1 MGISFTPEQEKVIK
15 LHNRNILVS
24 AAAGSGKTA
33 VLVERI
39 VRMICNEDNPVDID
53 RLLVVTFTNA
63 AAAEMR
69 ERISRAIAA
78 RLEENPESVH
88 LQRQATLVHNAQI
101 TTIDSFCLFVIR
113 NNFNDIGLD
122 PTFRVADEGELKL
135 LKQDVLSALL
145 EERFADADEERK
157 ADFIHCVECYAANG
171 KEKTLEEHILNLYN
185 FAMSFP
191 WPEEWL
197 CERME
202 DYHVESK
209 EEMLKSPWMQFAEAH
224 IRALADDIINDY
236 AYAIRLAEEPDGPY
250 MYGELL
256 EEEKEALEKS
266 LRADNFETLGQAIS
280 GLRFNR
286 LPAKKDETVSSEKRE
301 LAKRFRSQAKDK
313 INALVKKY
321 FATPT
326 ELVIEQSRFSE
337 RALRQLLMLSIEFKQ
352 RLDMKKREKNI
363 LDFSDM
369 EHFALNILLKKD
381 ETGFHATKTALEYRK
396 YFAEVLIDEYQDSN
410 LVQEYLLSAVSGEE
424 EGNYNR
430 FMVGDVKQSI
440 YKFRLARPELFMEKY
455 HTYSLEDSDRQRID
469 LHKNFRSRREVL
481 KSVNHIFSQIMGET
495 LGGIA
500 YDDAAALYPGAT
512 YPCDDCR
519 ESLSE
524 NDMEESVYKTELLL
538 IDKPTKQLSD
548 KPADGLTG
556 KLKAGEWE
564 DEGTTRSD
572 MSAKELEAFA
582 IARRIKKLMQ
592 DFKVTDKVTGALR
605 PLKYSDIVVLL
616 RTNSGWDEI
625 FKEVFANQG
634 IPAHMTARTGYFSST
649 EIQTVMQFLRVLD
662 NPLQD
667 IPMYGVMKGIF
678 GGFTE
683 EEIAMVRLHNRKATL
698 YEALCEY
705 KDTEKNE
712 ALCDCKDTEKVTAL
726 LDKIKLY
733 RNRSVYLP
741 VRKLLQEIFAD
752 YGYLNYVTALPA
764 GEQRKANVEMLMEKA
779 ADFEKTSYYGLFH
792 FIRYMEQME
801 KYDVDYGEANTL
813 DENADVVRIMSI
825 HKSKGLEFPVTFV
838 AGLSKKFNV
847 QDTAKALIVDVDMGI
862 GTDYID
868 PVRRISNKT
877 LRKNIIA
884 EKIRLDNLAEE
895 LRVLYVAMTRPKE
908 KLILTAAAEDMQKK
922 IDNFSYVQN
931 QKEWELSY
939 GLLTSASSYLDF
951 ILPAVMRQAQDPAG
965 TESEEGVREA
975 SKVIGVKLLT
985 RDELYGEEIK
995 ELVETAGREIKMLAL
1010 KNAASYRDVS
1020 VYNKIAERFS
1030 YQYPHENLQKLYT
1043 KTTVSELKLAA
1054 MEEKE
1059 ESSVHLFEEERIVPY
1074 IPDFM
1079 REKKPD
1085 NISGTTRGSAFHRVM
1100 ELLEYAEVLE
1110 GWDELDYAAR
1120 KKRLEDILNDF
1131 VKEGRLTDEYYQ
1143 AVSVKKIINFLSS
1156 GLAKR
1161 MAMAEQN
1168 GQLYK
1173 EQPFVYG
1180 IDASRLNTEFP
1191 SEEKVLIQG
1200 IVDVFFIEDGKIVL
1214 LDYKTDVT
1222 DSGEAL
1228 MERYRTQL
1236 DYYSEALGKMW
1247 HMPVKDQILYSFY
1260 LEKEIVKS

>member
-39 VRMICNEDNPVDID
+39 VQMISNEDNPVDID

-69 ERISRAIAA
+69 ERISQAIAA
-78 RLEENPESVH
+78 RLEDKPESVH

-135 LKQDVLSALL
+135 LKQDVLAELL

-171 KEKTLEEHILNLYN
+171 KEKTLEEYILNLYN

-202 DYHVESK
+202 DYHAESK
-209 EEMLKSPWMQFAEAH
+209 EEMFESSWMQFALSH
-224 IRALADDIINDY
+224 IRALADDIIDDY
-236 AYAIRLAEEPDGPY
+236 AYAIGLAEEPDGPY

-256 EEEKEALEKS
+256 EKEKEAIEKA
-266 LRADNFETLGQAIS
+266 LRADNFEALGQAIS
-280 GLRFNR
+280 GICFNR
-286 LPAKKDETVSSEKRE
+286 LPAKKDETVSREKRE

-321 FATPT
+321 FATPM
-326 ELVIEQSRFSE
+326 ELVMEQSRFSE
-337 RALRQLLMLSIEFKQ
+337 RALRQLLMLCLEFKQ
-352 RLDMKKREKNI
+352 RLDIKKREKNI

-369 EHFALNILLKKD
+369 EHLALNILLKKD
-381 ETGFHATKTALEYRK
+381 ETGIHATKTALEYRK

-410 LVQEYLLSAVSGEE
+410 LVQEYLLGAVSGEE

-440 YKFRLARPELFMEKY
+440 YKFRQARPELFMEKY

-469 LHKNFRSRREVL
+469 LHKNFRSRVEVL
-481 KSVNHIFSQIMGET
+481 ESVNHIFSQIMGET

-500 YDDAAALYPGAT
+500 YDDAAALYPGAE
-512 YPCDDCR
+512 YPCDDCT
-519 ESLSE
+519 EGLSE
-524 NDMEESVYKTELLL
+524 NGIEESAYRTELLL
-538 IDKPTKQLSD
+538 MD
-548 KPADGLTG
+548 
-556 KLKAGEWE
+556 KLKAEECE
-564 DEGTTRSD
+564 DEETAQSD

-582 IARRIKKLMQ
+582 IVGRIKQLMQ

-678 GGFTE
+678 GGFSE
-683 EEIAMVRLHNRKATL
+683 QEIAMVRLHNRKATL
-698 YEALCEY
+698 YEALC
-705 KDTEKNE
+705 
-712 ALCDCKDTEKVTAL
+712 DCKDTDKAAAL
-726 LDKIKLY
+726 LEKIKLY

-779 ADFEKTSYYGLFH
+779 AAFEKTSYYGLFH

-838 AGLSKKFNV
+838 AGLSKKFNM
-847 QDTAKALIVDVDMGI
+847 QDAAKALIADMDMGI

-868 PVRRISNKT
+868 PVKRISNKT

-884 EKIRLDNLAEE
+884 DKIRIDNLAEE
-895 LRVLYVAMTRPKE
+895 LRVLYVAMTRAKE
-908 KLILTAAAEDMQKK
+908 KLILTAVAEDMQKK
-922 IDNFSYVQN
+922 IDDFSYVQN
-931 QKEWELSY
+931 QKKWELSY
-939 GLLTSASSYLDF
+939 GMLTSAGSYLDF
-951 ILPAVMRQAQDPAG
+951 ILPAVMRN
-965 TESEEGVREA
+965 A
-975 SKVIGVKLLT
+975 SKLIDIKFLT
-985 RDELYGEEIK
+985 MDDLHGEEIK
-995 ELVETAGREIKMLAL
+995 ELVETAGREIRMLAL
-1010 KNAASYRDVS
+1010 KDCASYRDVS
-1020 VYNKIAERFS
+1020 VYNRIKERFS
-1030 YQYPHENLQKLYT
+1030 YQYPHDNLKKLYT

-1054 MEEKE
+1054 LEEKE

-1074 IPDFM
+1074 IPAFM
-1079 REKKPD
+1079 REKEPD

-1100 ELLEYAEVLE
+1100 ELLEYAKVLD
-1110 GWDELDYAAR
+1110 GWDDLDYTAR
-1120 KKRLEDILNDF
+1120 RKRLNDILKDF
-1131 VKEGRLTDEYYQ
+1131 VEEGRLTDEYYQ

-1161 MAMAEQN
+1161 MAKAEQK

-1191 SEEKVLIQG
+1191 SKEKVLIQG
-1200 IVDVFFIEDGKIVL
+1200 IVDVFFIEDDKIVL

-1236 DYYSEALGKMW
+1236 NYYSEALEKMW
-1247 HMPVKDQILYSFY
+1247 HMPVQERILYSFF
-1260 LEKEIVKS
+1260 LEKETGMQKDG

>member
-39 VRMICNEDNPVDID
+39 VQMISNEDNPVDID

-69 ERISRAIAA
+69 ERISQAIAA
-78 RLEENPESVH
+78 RLEDKPESVH

-135 LKQDVLSALL
+135 LKQDVLAELL

-171 KEKTLEEHILNLYN
+171 KEKTLEEYILNLYN

-202 DYHVESK
+202 DYHAESK
-209 EEMLKSPWMQFAEAH
+209 EEMLESSWMQFALSH
-224 IRALADDIINDY
+224 IRALADDIIDDY
-236 AYAIRLAEEPDGPY
+236 AYAIGLAEEPDGPY

-256 EEEKEALEKS
+256 EKEKEAIEKA
-266 LRADNFETLGQAIS
+266 LRADNFEALGQAIS
-280 GLRFNR
+280 GICFNR
-286 LPAKKDETVSSEKRE
+286 LPAKKDETVSREKRE

-321 FATPT
+321 FATPM
-326 ELVIEQSRFSE
+326 ELVMEQSRFSE
-337 RALRQLLMLSIEFKQ
+337 RALRQLLMLCLEFKQ
-352 RLDMKKREKNI
+352 RLDIKKREKNI

-369 EHFALNILLKKD
+369 EHLALNILLKKD
-381 ETGFHATKTALEYRK
+381 ETGIHATKTALEYRK

-440 YKFRLARPELFMEKY
+440 YKFRQARPELFMEKY

-469 LHKNFRSRREVL
+469 LHKNFRSRVEVL
-481 KSVNHIFSQIMGET
+481 ESVNHIFSQIMGET

-500 YDDAAALYPGAT
+500 YDDAAALYPGAE
-512 YPCDDCR
+512 YPCDDR
-519 ESLSE
+519 TEGLSE
-524 NDMEESVYKTELLL
+524 NGIEESAYRTELLL
-538 IDKPTKQLSD
+538 IDK
-548 KPADGLTG
+548 
-556 KLKAGEWE
+556 LKAEECE
-564 DEGTTRSD
+564 DEETAQSD

-582 IARRIKKLMQ
+582 IVGRIKQLMQ

-678 GGFTE
+678 GGFSE
-683 EEIAMVRLHNRKATL
+683 QEIAMVRLHNRKATL
-698 YEALCEY
+698 YEALC
-705 KDTEKNE
+705 
-712 ALCDCKDTEKVTAL
+712 DCKDTDKAAAL
-726 LDKIKLY
+726 LEKIKLY

-779 ADFEKTSYYGLFH
+779 AAFEKTSYYGLFH

-838 AGLSKKFNV
+838 AGLSKKFNMK
-847 QDTAKALIVDVDMGI
+847 DAAKALIADMDMGI

-868 PVRRISNKT
+868 PVKRISNKT

-884 EKIRLDNLAEE
+884 DKIRIDNLAEE
-895 LRVLYVAMTRPKE
+895 LRVLYVAMTRAKE
-908 KLILTAAAEDMQKK
+908 KLILTAVAEDMQKK
-922 IDNFSYVQN
+922 IDDFSYVQN
-931 QKEWELSY
+931 QKKWELSY
-939 GLLTSASSYLDF
+939 GMLTSAGSYLDF
-951 ILPAVMRQAQDPAG
+951 ILPAVMRN
-965 TESEEGVREA
+965 A
-975 SKVIGVKLLT
+975 SKLIDIKFLT
-985 RDELYGEEIK
+985 MDDLHGEEIK
-995 ELVETAGREIKMLAL
+995 ELVETAGREIRMLAL
-1010 KNAASYRDVS
+1010 KDCASYRDVS
-1020 VYNKIAERFS
+1020 VYNRIKERFS
-1030 YQYPHENLQKLYT
+1030 YQYPHDNLKKLYT

-1054 MEEKE
+1054 LEEKE

-1074 IPDFM
+1074 IPAFM
-1079 REKKPD
+1079 REKEPD

-1100 ELLEYAEVLE
+1100 ELLEYAKVLD
-1110 GWDELDYAAR
+1110 GWDDLDYTAR
-1120 KKRLEDILNDF
+1120 RKRLNDILKDF
-1131 VKEGRLTDEYYQ
+1131 VEEGRLTDEYYQ

-1161 MAMAEQN
+1161 MAKAEQK

-1191 SEEKVLIQG
+1191 SKEKVLIQG
-1200 IVDVFFIEDGKIVL
+1200 IVDVFFIEDDKIVL

-1236 DYYSEALGKMW
+1236 NYYSEALEKMW
-1247 HMPVKDQILYSFY
+1247 HMPVQERILYSFF
-1260 LEKEIVKS
+1260 LEKETGMQKDG

>member
-39 VRMICNEDNPVDID
+39 VQMISNEDNPVDID

-69 ERISRAIAA
+69 ERISQAIAA
-78 RLEENPESVH
+78 RLEDKPESVH

-135 LKQDVLSALL
+135 LKQDVLAELL

-171 KEKTLEEHILNLYN
+171 KEKTLEEYILNLYN

-202 DYHVESK
+202 DYHAESK
-209 EEMLKSPWMQFAEAH
+209 EEMLESSWMQFALSH
-224 IRALADDIINDY
+224 IGALADDIIDDY
-236 AYAIRLAEEPDGPY
+236 AYAIGLAEEPDGPY

-256 EEEKEALEKS
+256 EKEKEAIEKA
-266 LRADNFETLGQAIS
+266 LRADNFEALGQAIS
-280 GLRFNR
+280 GICFNR
-286 LPAKKDETVSSEKRE
+286 LPAKKDETVSREKRE

-321 FATPT
+321 FATPM
-326 ELVIEQSRFSE
+326 ELVMEQSRFSE
-337 RALRQLLMLSIEFKQ
+337 RALRQLLMLCLEFKQ
-352 RLDMKKREKNI
+352 RLDIKKREKNI

-369 EHFALNILLKKD
+369 EHLALNILLKKD
-381 ETGFHATKTALEYRK
+381 ETGIHATKTALEYRK

-440 YKFRLARPELFMEKY
+440 YKFRQARPELFMEKY

-469 LHKNFRSRREVL
+469 LHKNFRSRVEVL
-481 KSVNHIFSQIMGET
+481 ESVNHIFSQIMGET

-500 YDDAAALYPGAT
+500 YDDAAALYPGAE
-512 YPCDDCR
+512 YPCDDCT
-519 ESLSE
+519 EGLSE
-524 NDMEESVYKTELLL
+524 NGIEESAYRTELLL
-538 IDKPTKQLSD
+538 MD
-548 KPADGLTG
+548 
-556 KLKAGEWE
+556 KLKAEECE
-564 DEGTTRSD
+564 DEETAQSD

-582 IARRIKKLMQ
+582 IVGRIKQLMQ

-678 GGFTE
+678 GGFSE
-683 EEIAMVRLHNRKATL
+683 QEIAMVRLHNRKATL
-698 YEALCEY
+698 YEALC
-705 KDTEKNE
+705 
-712 ALCDCKDTEKVTAL
+712 DCKDTDKAAAL
-726 LDKIKLY
+726 LEKIKLY

-779 ADFEKTSYYGLFH
+779 AAFEKTSYYGLFH

-838 AGLSKKFNV
+838 AGLSKKFNM
-847 QDTAKALIVDVDMGI
+847 QDAAKALIADMDMGI

-868 PVRRISNKT
+868 PVKRISNKT

-884 EKIRLDNLAEE
+884 DKIRIDNLAEE
-895 LRVLYVAMTRPKE
+895 LRVLYVAMTRAKE
-908 KLILTAAAEDMQKK
+908 KLILTAVAEDMQKK
-922 IDNFSYVQN
+922 IDDFSYVQN
-931 QKEWELSY
+931 QKKWELSY
-939 GLLTSASSYLDF
+939 GMLTSAGSYLDF
-951 ILPAVMRQAQDPAG
+951 ILPAVMRN
-965 TESEEGVREA
+965 A
-975 SKVIGVKLLT
+975 SKLIDIKFLT
-985 RDELYGEEIK
+985 MDDLHGEEIK
-995 ELVETAGREIKMLAL
+995 ELVETAGREIRMLAL
-1010 KNAASYRDVS
+1010 KDCASYRDVS
-1020 VYNKIAERFS
+1020 VYNRIKERFS
-1030 YQYPHENLQKLYT
+1030 YQYPHDNLKKLYT

-1054 MEEKE
+1054 LEEKE

-1074 IPDFM
+1074 IPAFM
-1079 REKKPD
+1079 REKEPD

-1100 ELLEYAEVLE
+1100 ELLEYAKVLD
-1110 GWDELDYAAR
+1110 GWDDLDYTAR
-1120 KKRLEDILNDF
+1120 RKRLNDILKDF
-1131 VKEGRLTDEYYQ
+1131 VEEGRLTDEYYQ

-1161 MAMAEQN
+1161 MAKAEQK

-1191 SEEKVLIQG
+1191 SKEKVLIQG
-1200 IVDVFFIEDGKIVL
+1200 IVDVFFIEDDKIVL

-1236 DYYSEALGKMW
+1236 NYYSEALEKMW
-1247 HMPVKDQILYSFY
+1247 HMPVQERILYSFF
-1260 LEKEIVKS
+1260 LEKETGMQKDG

>member
-39 VRMICNEDNPVDID
+39 VQMISNEDNPVDID

-69 ERISRAIAA
+69 ERISQAIAA
-78 RLEENPESVH
+78 RLEDKPESVH

-135 LKQDVLSALL
+135 LKQDVLAELL

-171 KEKTLEEHILNLYN
+171 KEKTLEEYILNLYN

-202 DYHVESK
+202 DYHAESK
-209 EEMLKSPWMQFAEAH
+209 EEMLESSWVQFALSH
-224 IRALADDIINDY
+224 IRALADDIIDDY
-236 AYAIRLAEEPDGPY
+236 AYAIGLAEEPDGPY

-256 EEEKEALEKS
+256 EKEKETIEKA
-266 LRADNFETLGQAIS
+266 LRADNFEALGQAIS
-280 GLRFNR
+280 GICFNR
-286 LPAKKDETVSSEKRE
+286 LPAKKDETVSREKRE

-321 FATPT
+321 FATPM
-326 ELVIEQSRFSE
+326 ELVMEQSRFSE
-337 RALRQLLMLSIEFKQ
+337 RALRQLLMLCLEFKQ
-352 RLDMKKREKNI
+352 RLDIKKREKNI

-369 EHFALNILLKKD
+369 EHLALNILLKKD
-381 ETGFHATKTALEYRK
+381 ETGIHATKTALEYRK

-440 YKFRLARPELFMEKY
+440 YKFRQARPELFMEKY

-469 LHKNFRSRREVL
+469 LHKNFRSRVEVL
-481 KSVNHIFSQIMGET
+481 ESVNHIFSQIMGET

-500 YDDAAALYPGAT
+500 YDDAAALYPGAE
-512 YPCDDCR
+512 YPCDDR
-519 ESLSE
+519 TEGLSE
-524 NDMEESVYKTELLL
+524 NGIEESAYRTELLL
-538 IDKPTKQLSD
+538 IDK
-548 KPADGLTG
+548 
-556 KLKAGEWE
+556 LKAEECE
-564 DEGTTRSD
+564 DEETAQSD

-582 IARRIKKLMQ
+582 IVGRIKQLMQ

-678 GGFTE
+678 GGFSE
-683 EEIAMVRLHNRKATL
+683 QEIAMVRLHNRKATL
-698 YEALCEY
+698 YEALC
-705 KDTEKNE
+705 
-712 ALCDCKDTEKVTAL
+712 DCKDTDKAAAL
-726 LDKIKLY
+726 LEKIKLY

-779 ADFEKTSYYGLFH
+779 AAFEKTSYYGLFH

-838 AGLSKKFNV
+838 AGLSKKFNM
-847 QDTAKALIVDVDMGI
+847 QDAAKALIADMDMGI

-868 PVRRISNKT
+868 PVKRISNKT

-884 EKIRLDNLAEE
+884 DKIRIDNLAEE
-895 LRVLYVAMTRPKE
+895 LRVLYVAMTRAKE
-908 KLILTAAAEDMQKK
+908 KLILTAVAEDMQKK
-922 IDNFSYVQN
+922 IDDFSYVQN
-931 QKEWELSY
+931 QKKWELSY
-939 GLLTSASSYLDF
+939 GMLTSAGSYLDF
-951 ILPAVMRQAQDPAG
+951 ILPAVMRN
-965 TESEEGVREA
+965 A
-975 SKVIGVKLLT
+975 SKLIDIKFLT
-985 RDELYGEEIK
+985 MDDLHGEEIK
-995 ELVETAGREIKMLAL
+995 ELVETAGREIRMLAL
-1010 KNAASYRDVS
+1010 KDCASYRDVS
-1020 VYNKIAERFS
+1020 VYNRIKERFS
-1030 YQYPHENLQKLYT
+1030 YQYPHDNLKKLYT

-1054 MEEKE
+1054 LEEKE

-1074 IPDFM
+1074 IPAFM
-1079 REKKPD
+1079 REKEPD

-1100 ELLEYAEVLE
+1100 ELLEYAKVLD
-1110 GWDELDYAAR
+1110 GWDDLDYTAR
-1120 KKRLEDILNDF
+1120 RKRLNDILKDF
-1131 VKEGRLTDEYYQ
+1131 VEEGRLTDEYYQ

-1161 MAMAEQN
+1161 MAKAEQK

-1191 SEEKVLIQG
+1191 SKEKVLIQG
-1200 IVDVFFIEDGKIVL
+1200 IVDVFFIEDDKIVL

-1236 DYYSEALGKMW
+1236 NYYSEALEKMW
-1247 HMPVKDQILYSFY
+1247 HMPVQERILYSFF
-1260 LEKEIVKS
+1260 LEKETGMQKDG

>member
-1 MGISFTPEQEKVIK
+1 MGIAFTPEQEKVIK

-39 VRMICNEDNPVDID
+39 VQMICNEDNPVDID

-69 ERISRAIAA
+69 ERISQAIAA

-171 KEKTLEEHILNLYN
+171 REKTLEEHILNLYD

-191 WPEEWL
+191 WPKEWL

-202 DYHVESK
+202 DYHIESK
-209 EEMLKSPWMQFAEAH
+209 EEMLKSPWMQFALSH

-236 AYAIRLAEEPDGPY
+236 AYAIGLAEEPDGPY

-256 EEEKEALEKS
+256 EKEKEALEKS
-266 LRADNFETLGQAIS
+266 LRADNFEALGQALS
-280 GLRFNR
+280 GLGFDSLSR
-286 LPAKKDETVSSEKRE
+286 KKDETVSPKKRE

-321 FATPT
+321 FATPMD
-326 ELVIEQSRFSE
+326 LVIEQSRFSE
-337 RALRQLLMLSIEFKQ
+337 RALRQLLMLCLEFKQ
-352 RLDMKKREKNI
+352 RLDMKKREKNM
-363 LDFSDM
+363 LDFHDM
-369 EHFALNILLKKD
+369 EHLALDILLKKD
-381 ETGFHATKTALEYRK
+381 ETGIHATKTALEYRK

-455 HTYSLEDSDRQRID
+455 HTYSLLDSDRQRID
-469 LHKNFRSRREVL
+469 LHKNFRSRIEVL
-481 KSVNHIFSQIMGET
+481 ESVNHVFSQIMGET

-500 YDDAAALYPGAT
+500 YDDAAALYPAAT

-519 ESLSE
+519 ESHSE
-524 NDMEESVYKTELLL
+524 NDMEEFVYKTELLL
-538 IDKPTKQLSD
+538 IDKPAKQLSD

-556 KLKAGEWE
+556 RLKAGEWE

-667 IPMYGVMKGIF
+667 ISMYGVMKGIF

-698 YEALCEY
+698 YEALC
-705 KDTEKNE
+705 
-712 ALCDCKDTEKVTAL
+712 DCKDTEKAAAL
-726 LDKIKLY
+726 LEKIKLY

-752 YGYLNYVTALPA
+752 YGYMNYVTALPA

-779 ADFEKTSYYGLFH
+779 AAFEKTSYYGLFH

-838 AGLSKKFNV
+838 AGLSKKFNM
-847 QDTAKALIVDVDMGI
+847 QDAAKALIVDVDMGI

-868 PVRRISNKT
+868 PVKRISNKT

-895 LRVLYVAMTRPKE
+895 LRVLYVAMTRAKE
-908 KLILTAAAEDMQKK
+908 KLILTAVAEDMQKK

-939 GLLTSASSYLDF
+939 GMLTSAGSYLDF
-951 ILPAVMRQAQDPAG
+951 LLPAV
-965 TESEEGVREA
+965 VRDA
-975 SKVIGVKLLT
+975 SKLIDVKLLT
-985 RDELYGEEIK
+985 WDDLYGGEIK
-995 ELVETAGREIKMLAL
+995 EMVETAGREIKMLAL
-1010 KNAASYRDVS
+1010 KDCALYRDVS
-1020 VYNKIAERFS
+1020 VYNGIAERFS
-1030 YQYPHENLQKLYT
+1030 YQYPHENLKKLYT

-1054 MEEKE
+1054 LEEKE
-1059 ESSVHLFEEERIVPY
+1059 ELSAHLFEEERIVPY
-1074 IPDFM
+1074 IPAFM
-1079 REKKPD
+1079 REKEPD

-1100 ELLEYAEVLE
+1100 ELLEYAKVLD
-1110 GWDELDYAAR
+1110 GWDDLDYTAR
-1120 KKRLEDILNDF
+1120 RKRLDDILKEF

-1156 GLAKR
+1156 DLAKR

-1168 GQLYK
+1168 GLLYK

-1191 SEEKVLIQG
+1191 SKEKVLIQG
-1200 IVDVFFIEDGKIVL
+1200 IVDVFFIEDDKIVL

-1236 DYYSEALGKMW
+1236 DYYAEALYKMW
-1247 HMPVKDQILYSFY
+1247 HMPVQERILYSFF
-1260 LEKEIVKS
+1260 LEKEIS